1 MSRVSD
7 TRQRTREAAAQ
18 LVAGAKR
25 PHEITVDQI
34 YAVIQQ
40 GSRTTINDELK
51 LWKDE
56 RTKVDALGADL
67 PPAVADAMRSLWVA
81 AVEQGERTF
90 TEQRE
95 AMEAELSS
103 IQLERDEARAS
114 RDATIAD
121 GQQRAQQATQLGE
134 QLTELQQRLVS
145 ESATKNDALGQVHAL
160 QQEIA
165 SLRTESMRQQE
176 ATVAAQE
183 KQSTEF
189 QARLAERDL
198 AFQTELGTATQ
209 RLEAAQD
216 HMLRQIDEAREGQ
229 RHAERA
235 LAKAQRRHEEQQTEL
250 TELRLRYR
258 EQLQKLEQQRAQ
270 IEALT
275 TERQTLMQQVQ
286 SNRGQIDGMELAL
299 QLLAAKA
306 SGTRKSNDDMRKPA
320 QRKRRV
326 DSKKSAKGL

>member
-67 PPAVADAMRSLWVA
+67 PPAVADAMRSLWVV
-81 AVEQGERTF
+81 AVEQGELTF

-103 IQLERDEARAS
+103 IQRERDEARAS

-134 QLTELQQRLVS
+134 QLADLQQRLVS

-176 ATVAAQE
+176 AAVAAQE

-235 LAKAQRRHEEQQTEL
+235 LAK
-250 TELRLRYR
+250 
-258 EQLQKLEQQRAQ
+258 
-270 IEALT
+270 
-275 TERQTLMQQVQ
+275 
-286 SNRGQIDGMELAL
+286 
-299 QLLAAKA
+299 
-306 SGTRKSNDDMRKPA
+306 
-320 QRKRRV
+320 
-326 DSKKSAKGL
+326 DSKGQ

>member
-7 TRQRTREAAAQ
+7 TRIRTREAAAQ

-103 IQLERDEARAS
+103 IQRERDETRAS
-114 RDATIAD
+114 RDAAIAD
-121 GQQRAQQATQLGE
+121 GQQRAQQAAELDE
-134 QLTELQQRLVS
+134 QLAELQQQLVS

-176 ATVAAQE
+176 AAVAAQE
-183 KQSTEF
+183 KQATEF
-189 QARLAERDL
+189 QTRLAQRDL

-216 HMLRQIDEAREGQ
+216 HMLVQIDDAREGQ
-229 RHAERA
+229 RRAEKT

-270 IEALT
+270 IAVLT
-275 TERQTLMQQVQ
+275 TDRQTLTQQVQ
-286 SNRGQIDGMELAL
+286 SNRGQIDGMEMAL
-299 QLLAAKA
+299 QLMAAKA
-306 SGTRKSNDDMRKPA
+306 SGTKKSTDDAHKPA
-320 QRKRRV
+320 QRKRRA
-326 DSKKSAKGL
+326 DSKKSAKGQ

>member
-18 LVAGAKR
+18 LVAGGKR

-56 RTKVDALGADL
+56 RTKVDALGTAL
-67 PPAVADAMRSLWVA
+67 PPVVADAMRSLWVA

-90 TEQRE
+90 NEQRE
-95 AMEAELSS
+95 AMEAELSA
-103 IQLERDEARAS
+103 IQRECDEATAS
-114 RDATIAD
+114 RDAAIAD
-121 GQQRAQQATQLGE
+121 GQQRGQQVAQLGE
-134 QLTELQQRLVS
+134 QLAELQRQLVS

-176 ATVAAQE
+176 AAVAAQE
-183 KQSTEF
+183 KQSSEF

-216 HMLRQIDEAREGQ
+216 HMLRQIDEAREAQ
-229 RHAERA
+229 RHAERT
-235 LAKAQRRHEEQQTEL
+235 LAKTQRRYEEQQTEV
-250 TELRLRYR
+250 TELRLRYH
-258 EQLQKLEQQRAQ
+258 EQIQKIERHRAEV
-270 IEALT
+270 EALT
-275 TERQTLMQQVQ
+275 HERQTLSRQIL
-286 SNRGQIDGMELAL
+286 SNRGQMEGMELAMKI
-299 QLLAAKA
+299 LAAKTA
-306 SGTRKSNDDMRKPA
+306 G
-320 QRKRRV
+320 
-326 DSKKSAKGL
+326 AKGEKTNTRPVRKGRVKAAK

>member
-18 LVAGAKR
+18 LVVGAKR

-56 RTKVDALGADL
+56 RTKVDALGVDL
-67 PPAVADAMRSLWVA
+67 PPTVADAMRSLWVA

-95 AMEAELSS
+95 AMENELSS

-114 RDATIAD
+114 RDAAIAD
-121 GQQRAQQATQLGE
+121 GQQRAQQAAQLGE
-134 QLTELQQRLVS
+134 QLAELQQQLVG

-165 SLRTESMRQQE
+165 SLRAESMRQLE
-176 ATVAAQE
+176 AASVAQE

-189 QARLAERDL
+189 QTRLAERDL
-198 AFQTELGTATQ
+198 AFQAELGTATQ

-258 EQLQKLEQQRAQ
+258 EQLQKLEQQHAQ

-275 TERQTLMQQVQ
+275 TERQTLTQQVQ

-299 QLLAAKA
+299 QLLAVKP
-306 SGTRKSNDDMRKPA
+306 SGTKKSTGDTRKPA

-326 DSKKSAKGL
+326 DAKGQ

>member
-7 TRQRTREAAAQ
+7 TRQRTREAAAE

-95 AMEAELSS
+95 VLEAELSS
-103 IQLERDEARAS
+103 IQRERNETAAL
-114 RDATIAD
+114 RDAAIAD
-121 GQQRAQQATQLGE
+121 GLQRAQQVAQLGE
-134 QLTELQQRLVS
+134 QLVGLQQQLAS

-176 ATVAAQE
+176 TAAAAQD
-183 KQSTEF
+183 KQATDF
-189 QARLAERDL
+189 QTCLAERDL

-235 LAKAQRRHEEQQTEL
+235 LVKAQRRHEEQQTDL

-258 EQLQKLEQQRAQ
+258 EQLQKLQQQRAQ

-275 TERQTLMQQVQ
+275 TERQTLTRQVL

-306 SGTRKSNDDMRKPA
+306 PGTKKSTDDTRKPA
-320 QRKRRV
+320 QRKKGA
-326 DSKKSAKGL
+326 DSKNSAKSR

>member
-18 LVAGAKR
+18 LVASAKR

-51 LWKDE
+51 LWKNE

-67 PPAVADAMRSLWVA
+67 PPAVADVMRSLWVA

-90 TEQRE
+90 AEQRE
-95 AMEAELSS
+95 ALEGELSS
-103 IQLERDEARAS
+103 IRVEREEATAS
-114 RDATIAD
+114 RDAAIVD
-121 GQQRAQQATQLGE
+121 GQKQAQQVAQLGE
-134 QLTELQQRLVS
+134 QLAELQHQLVS

-160 QQEIA
+160 QHEIT

-176 ATVAAQE
+176 VAGAVQE
-183 KQSTEF
+183 KQTNEF

-198 AFQTELGTATQ
+198 AFQTELSTATQ

-250 TELRLRYR
+250 TELRLRHR

-275 TERQTLMQQVQ
+275 TERQTLTHQVQ

-299 QLLAAKA
+299 QLLAAKPP
-306 SGTRKSNDDMRKPA
+306 GTKKGTGDTRKPA
-320 QRKRRV
+320 ERKRHM
-326 DSKKSAKGL
+326 DSKKSAKGQ

>member
-7 TRQRTREAAAQ
+7 TRQRTREAAAT
-18 LVAGAKR
+18 LVADGRR
-25 PHEITVDQI
+25 PHELTVDLI
-34 YAVIQQ
+34 YAAIQQ

-56 RTKVDALGADL
+56 RTKVDALAADL

-95 AMEAELSS
+95 AMEAELTS
-103 IQLERDEARAS
+103 IQVERDEARAS
-114 RDATIAD
+114 RDAAIAD
-121 GQQRAQQATQLGE
+121 GQQRSQQAAQFGE
-134 QLTELQQRLVS
+134 QLAELKQQLVH
-145 ESATKNDALGQVHAL
+145 ESAIKNDALGQIHAL

-176 ATVAAQE
+176 AAVAAQE
-183 KQSTEF
+183 KQATEF

-209 RLEAAQD
+209 RLETAQD
-216 HMLRQIDEAREGQ
+216 RMLQQIDEAREGQ
-229 RHAERA
+229 RHAERS

-270 IEALT
+270 IEALS
-275 TERQTLMQQVQ
+275 TERQTLTRQVL

-306 SGTRKSNDDMRKPA
+306 SGTKKSTGETHKPV
-320 QRKRRV
+320 QRKRRAV
-326 DSKKSAKGL
+326 SKKSAMEQ

>member
-56 RTKVDALGADL
+56 RTKVDALSADL

-81 AVEQGERTF
+81 AVEQGERAF

-103 IQLERDEARAS
+103 IQVERDVATAS
-114 RDATIAD
+114 RDAAMAD
-121 GQQRAQQATQLGE
+121 GQQRVQQVAQLGE
-134 QLTELQQRLVS
+134 QLAELQQRLVS
-145 ESATKNDALGQVHAL
+145 ESATKNDALGQIRGL

-176 ATVAAQE
+176 AAIAAQE

-198 AFQTELGTATQ
+198 AFQTELGTTTQ

-216 HMLRQIDEAREGQ
+216 HMLRQIAEAREGQ

-258 EQLQKLEQQRAQ
+258 EQLQKLEQQRTQ
-270 IEALT
+270 IETLT
-275 TERQTLMQQVQ
+275 TERQTLTRQVL

-306 SGTRKSNDDMRKPA
+306 SGTKKSTGETRKPA
-320 QRKRRV
+320 QRKKRV
-326 DSKKSAKGL
+326 DSKGQ

>member
-1 MSRVSD
+1 
-7 TRQRTREAAAQ
+7 
-18 LVAGAKR
+18 
-25 PHEITVDQI
+25 
-34 YAVIQQ
+34 
-40 GSRTTINDELK
+40 
-51 LWKDE
+51 
-56 RTKVDALGADL
+56 
-67 PPAVADAMRSLWVA
+67 
-81 AVEQGERTF
+81 VEQGERTF
-90 TEQRE
+90 AEQRE
-95 AMEAELSS
+95 ALETELSS
-103 IQLERDEARAS
+103 LQRERNEVTAA
-114 RDATIAD
+114 RDAAIAD
-121 GQQRAQQATQLGE
+121 GQQRAQQAAQLGE
-134 QLTELQQRLVS
+134 QLTELQQQLAS

-160 QQEIA
+160 QQELA
-165 SLRTESMRQQE
+165 SLRTESMRQRD
-176 ATVAAQE
+176 AAGAAQE
-183 KQSTEF
+183 KQATEF
-189 QARLAERDL
+189 QTRLAERDL

-275 TERQTLMQQVQ
+275 AERLTLTHQVQ

-299 QLLAAKA
+299 QLLAANA
-306 SGTRKSNDDMRKPA
+306 SGTKKSVDDTRKAA

-326 DSKKSAKGL
+326 GSKKSAKGQ

>member
-7 TRQRTREAAAQ
+7 TRQRTREAAVQ

-81 AVEQGERTF
+81 AVEQGERAF

-95 AMEAELSS
+95 AMEADLSS
-103 IQLERDEARAS
+103 IQVERDEATAS
-114 RDATIAD
+114 RDAAIAD
-121 GQQRAQQATQLGE
+121 RQQRAQQATQLGE
-134 QLTELQQRLVS
+134 QLTELQQQLAS

-176 ATVAAQE
+176 AAGTAQE
-183 KQSTEF
+183 KQATEF

-198 AFQTELGTATQ
+198 AFQTELSTATQ
-209 RLEAAQD
+209 RLETAQD

-275 TERQTLMQQVQ
+275 AERQTLMHQVQ

-299 QLLAAKA
+299 QLLAAKPL
-306 SGTRKSNDDMRKPA
+306 GTKKGTGDTRKPA
-320 QRKRRV
+320 ERKRRV
-326 DSKKSAKGL
+326 DVKKSAKEQ

>member
-67 PPAVADAMRSLWVA
+67 PPAVADAMRSLWVV
-81 AVEQGERTF
+81 AVEQGELTF

-103 IQLERDEARAS
+103 IQRERDEARAS

-134 QLTELQQRLVS
+134 QLADLQQRLVS

-176 ATVAAQE
+176 AAVAAQE

-258 EQLQKLEQQRAQ
+258 EQLQKLEQQRVQ
-270 IEALT
+270 IETLA
-275 TERQTLMQQVQ
+275 TERQTLTRQVL

-299 QLLAAKA
+299 QLLATKA
-306 SGTRKSNDDMRKPA
+306 SDTKKSIGETRKPA
-320 QRKRRV
+320 QRKKRV
-326 DSKKSAKGL
+326 DSKGQ

>member
-18 LVAGAKR
+18 LVAGGKR

-34 YAVIQQ
+34 YAAIQQ

-81 AVEQGERTF
+81 AVEQGEGTF
-90 TEQRE
+90 AEQRE
-95 AMEAELSS
+95 ALEAELTSTQS
-103 IQLERDEARAS
+103 ERDEAAAS
-114 RDATIAD
+114 RDAAMVD
-121 GQQRAQQATQLGE
+121 EQQRRQQVAQLGE
-134 QLTELQQRLVS
+134 QLDELQQHLVA

-176 ATVAAQE
+176 TAAAARE
-183 KQSTEF
+183 KQATEF

-270 IEALT
+270 IEALKN
-275 TERQTLMQQVQ
+275 ERQTLTRQVL

-306 SGTRKSNDDMRKPA
+306 AGTKKSTDDTRKPA

-326 DSKKSAKGL
+326 DSKKSAKGQ

>member
-56 RTKVDALGADL
+56 RTKVDALGVDL

-90 TEQRE
+90 AEQRE
-95 AMEAELSS
+95 AQEAELSS
-103 IQLERDEARAS
+103 IQRERDEARAS
-114 RDATIAD
+114 CDAAIAD
-121 GQQRAQQATQLGE
+121 GQQRAQRMAQLGA
-134 QLTELQQRLVS
+134 QLAELQQQLVS

-165 SLRTESMRQQE
+165 SLRTEATRQQE
-176 ATVAAQE
+176 AAVTTQE
-183 KQSTEF
+183 KQANEF
-189 QARLAERDL
+189 QVRLAERDL

-209 RLEAAQD
+209 RLEVAQD
-216 HMLRQIDEAREGQ
+216 RMLRQIDEAREGQ

-258 EQLQKLEQQRAQ
+258 EQLQKLEQQRVQ
-270 IEALT
+270 IEAFT
-275 TERQTLMQQVQ
+275 TEQQTLTRQVL

-306 SGTRKSNDDMRKPA
+306 SGTKKSTDDTRKST

-326 DSKKSAKGL
+326 DSKKSSG

>member
-18 LVAGAKR
+18 LVAGVKR

-56 RTKVDALGADL
+56 RTKGDALGADL
-67 PPAVADAMRSLWVA
+67 PPVVADTMRSLWVA

-90 TEQRE
+90 AEQRE
-95 AMEAELSS
+95 ALETELSS
-103 IQLERDEARAS
+103 LQRERNEVTAA
-114 RDATIAD
+114 RDAAIAD
-121 GQQRAQQATQLGE
+121 GQQRAQQAAQLGE
-134 QLTELQQRLVS
+134 QLTELQQQLAS

-160 QQEIA
+160 QQELA
-165 SLRTESMRQQE
+165 SLRTESMRQRD
-176 ATVAAQE
+176 AAGAAQE
-183 KQSTEF
+183 KQATEF
-189 QARLAERDL
+189 QTRLAERDL

-275 TERQTLMQQVQ
+275 AERLTLTHQVQ

-299 QLLAAKA
+299 QLLAANA
-306 SGTRKSNDDMRKPA
+306 SGTKKSVDDTRKAA

-326 DSKKSAKGL
+326 GSKKSAKGQ

>member
-18 LVAGAKR
+18 LVAGSKR
-25 PHEITVDQI
+25 PHEVTVDQI

-103 IQLERDEARAS
+103 IQRERDETIAS
-114 RDATIAD
+114 REVAIAD
-121 GQQRAQQATQLGE
+121 GQHRAQQVAQLGE
-134 QLTELQQRLVS
+134 QLAELQQQFAS

-165 SLRTESMRQQE
+165 SLHTESLRQRD
-176 ATVAAQE
+176 AAGAAQE
-183 KQSTEF
+183 KQATEF

-198 AFQTELGTATQ
+198 AFQTEFGTATQ

-270 IEALT
+270 IETLT
-275 TERQTLMQQVQ
+275 TERQTLTRQVL

-299 QLLAAKA
+299 QLLAAKT
-306 SGTRKSNDDMRKPA
+306 SGTKKSADDIRKPA

-326 DSKKSAKGL
+326 DSQKSSKG